1 MTLITYQANAFINTE
16 YESMDAVQSGRT
28 LPLVLK
34 TDKVEGYTN
43 IGKATVTVE
52 LVSTDEFVSNQISA
66 LNAELQT
73 VRADSQRRENQIL
86 FQISKLQALTMG

>member
-1 MTLITYQANAFINTE
+1 MTQITYQANAFINTE
-16 YESMDAVQSGRT
+16 YESIDAVKSGRI

-34 TDKVEGYTN
+34 KDKVECYTN

-52 LVSTDEFVSNQISA
+52 LVSADEFVSNQISA

-73 VRADSQRRENQIL
+73 VRAESQRRENQIL

>member
-1 MTLITYQANAFINTE
+1 MTQITYQANAFINTS
-16 YESMDAVQSGRT
+16 YDSIDAVQSGRT

-52 LVSTDEFVSNQISA
+52 LVSTDEFVSNQISS

-73 VRADSQRRENQIL
+73 VRSESQRRENAIL
-86 FQISKLQALTMG
+86 LQISKLQALTMG